1 VNIDDS
7 MNTESQ
13 PTIPGYQL
21 LSHLSAGGMADVYV
35 AIQQCFGRK
44 IALKILP
51 ANNDGEEFQQ
61 RFLQEAKIVAQL
73 THSHIIGVHDV
84 GQITGSYYIAMDY
97 LPGKNLKDLIR
108 DGLKPKAAIHIIK
121 QVAEAL
127 DFAHKKG
134 FIHRDV
140 KPDNVLFREDGSAVL
155 TDFGIAADTRNNLS
169 LTQTGLVYGTPNY
182 MSPEQAFG
190 HPTDCKSDLYSLGV
204 MFHEMLTHRLP
215 YRASDPIDLA
225 MMHQNDPVP
234 LLPLELNMLQSIM
247 DKLLAKSPDERYQR
261 ASEFIL
267 ELEEFS
273 AWDIEEL
280 NSFDAAE
287 HYAYE
292 DYAESDEDE
301 ESEHF
306 GEPRPAGETVIHQ
319 SKAINPFSQRDF
331 SGFLIKLLFFST
343 VSLVVVLIFAPDL
356 LTALPYYDKF
366 KVTFDALISHTG
378 G

>member
-1 VNIDDS
+1 MDK
-7 MNTESQ
+7 EFLQ
-13 PTIPGYQL
+13 AIPGYQL
-21 LSHLSAGGMADVYV
+21 LGPLGEGGMAEVYV
-35 AIQQCFGRK
+35 AVQECFGRK
-44 IALKILP
+44 VALKILP
-51 ANNDGEEFQQ
+51 SSNDGDEFRH

-73 THSHIIGVHDV
+73 THSHIIAVHDV
-84 GQITGSYYIAMDY
+84 GEITGSYYIAMDF

-155 TDFGIAADTRNNLS
+155 TDFGIASDVRNNLS

-190 HPTDCKSDLYSLGV
+190 QPTDSRSDLYSLGV
-204 MFHEMLTHRLP
+204 MFYQMLTHRLP
-215 YRASDPIDLA
+215 YRTSDPIDMA
-225 MMHQNDPVP
+225 MMHQNDPLP
-234 LLPLELNMLQSIM
+234 LLPFELNILQPVI

-261 ASEFIL
+261 ASEFKEDL
-267 ELEEFS
+267 TELS

-280 NSFDAAE
+280 DGFDAAE

-292 DYAESDEDE
+292 DYQAFDEDE
-301 ESEHF
+301 ETQGFAKLHAVAE
-306 GEPRPAGETVIHQ
+306 GLNYET
-319 SKAINPFSQRDF
+319 KAVNPFSQRDF
-331 SGFLIKLLFFST
+331 SGLFIKFIFLLT
-343 VSLVVVLIFAPDL
+343 VSFVLVLIFSPEL
-356 LTALPYYDKF
+356 LEAMPYYEKYKTLLD
-366 KVTFDALISHTG
+366 TLISGTAG
-378 G
+378 